1 MTLTGRLFILFCVSA
16 GISLSFLSLQ
26 VSAKSTAGK
35 SAKPNQIQS
44 APKKV
49 PIQSKFNNA
58 ACSSYLDRMRSK
70 MDNNW
75 YLPDGTNHVT
85 IKAVVGQNGSVDNVE
100 ISSGPKNETAEQ
112 AANEA
117 FLKAQPLESLPSG
130 SGDKVRL
137 ILDFESYADPHG
149 DSRRTISSRI
159 EEIKG
164 SQQATP
170 QSSSA
175 ADQDK
180 KE

>member
-1 MTLTGRLFILFCVSA
+1 MKNKSFIYLVIMLCPSLCLPLQSIGKA
-16 GISLSFLSLQ
+16 GASVKESKKSQNSLN
-26 VSAKSTAGK
+26 
-35 SAKPNQIQS
+35 P
-44 APKKV
+44 APGPKKKV

-58 ACSSYLDRMRSK
+58 ACSSYLDRMRTK

-85 IKAVVGQNGSVDNVE
+85 IKATVGQNGAVDNVE
-100 ISSGPKNETAEQ
+100 LTSSPKNESAEI

-117 FLKAQPLESLPSG
+117 FLKAQPLESLPQG
-130 SGDKVRL
+130 SGDKVKL

-164 SQQATP
+164 EAAQA
-170 QSSSA
+170 SSESTE
-175 ADQDK
+175 K